1 MVNSLY
7 VPERG
12 DLVWL
17 NFSPQT
23 GHEQAGPRPALVMSP
38 KSYHKLT
45 GLGVVCPI
53 TSKQKGRV
61 FELVLPSSGT
71 VNGVILVDQVRNV
84 DFASR
89 DTRFIGKADAE
100 TVQEAQ
106 AYLSSLLF
114 ES

>member
-1 MVNSLY
+1 MVNSVY
-7 VPERG
+7 IPERG

-17 NFSPQT
+17 NFSPQS

-38 KSYHKLT
+38 KNYHKLT

-61 FELVLPSSGT
+61 FELALPASSSIR
-71 VNGVILVDQVRNV
+71 GVILVDQVRNV
-84 DFASR
+84 DFSSR
-89 DTRFIGKADAE
+89 NTHFVEKIDLE
-100 TVQEAQ
+100 TLQEAQ
-106 AYLSSLLF
+106 AYLSSLLC